1 MSKVVKIDRKT
12 ILSLI
17 SHILVIS
24 IVFILPEVIFTNSFT
39 DPDHPTPLGVYIHA
53 VVYIIVFYYN
63 YFFLIDR
70 LLFRKRM
77 LLYIV
82 SVLIFVILLVSGAE
96 FLSSLTRPESHGH
109 IHMHMHRQVPGNFV
123 MAFRNFAISL
133 LSVGLSLALKFSM
146 RWTKIERMNE
156 KIMSEQK
163 DMELANLKNQL
174 NPHFLFN
181 TLNNIYA
188 LIQIDSKRA
197 QNAVHQLSK
206 MLRYALYEDSQE
218 VELAKDLDFVRN
230 FIELMK
236 LRLSANHQLSVDI
249 PRQVSSDL
257 KIAPLLFMSL
267 IENAFKY
274 GMASSKPSVIMIS
287 ITVTGETVRCHT
299 ENSFF
304 PEKVADKSSSGIGLS
319 NLKRRL
325 DLVYSNH
332 YNLEY
337 GISGNMFISDLSI
350 NLTTKNN

>member
-39 DPDHPTPLGVYIHA
+39 DPDHPAPLGVYIHA

-96 FLSSLTRPESHGH
+96 FLSSLTRPESPG
-109 IHMHMHRQVPGNFV
+109 HMHGPVPGNFV

-197 QNAVHQLSK
+197 QDAVHQLSK

-257 KIAPLLFMSL
+257 KIAPLLFISL

>member
-12 ILSLI
+12 ILTLI

-24 IVFILPEVIFTNSFT
+24 IVFILPEVIFINFFT

-109 IHMHMHRQVPGNFV
+109 MHMHKQVPSNFV

-163 DMELANLKNQL
+163 DMELANLKKQL

-188 LIQIDSKRA
+188 LIQIDSERA
-197 QNAVHQLSK
+197 QAAVHQLSK
-206 MLRYALYEDSQE
+206 KLRYALYED
-218 VELAKDLDFVRN
+218 
-230 FIELMK
+230 
-236 LRLSANHQLSVDI
+236 
-249 PRQVSSDL
+249 
-257 KIAPLLFMSL
+257 
-267 IENAFKY
+267 
-274 GMASSKPSVIMIS
+274 
-287 ITVTGETVRCHT
+287 
-299 ENSFF
+299 
-304 PEKVADKSSSGIGLS
+304 
-319 NLKRRL
+319 
-325 DLVYSNH
+325 
-332 YNLEY
+332 
-337 GISGNMFISDLSI
+337 
-350 NLTTKNN
+350 

>member
-96 FLSSLTRPESHGH
+96 FLSSLTRPEPDG
-109 IHMHMHRQVPGNFV
+109 HMHGPVPGNFV
-123 MAFRNFAISL
+123 MAIRNFAISL

-163 DMELANLKNQL
+163 DMELANLKKQL

-197 QNAVHQLSK
+197 QDAVHQLSK

-257 KIAPLLFMSL
+257 RIAPLLFISL

-287 ITVTGETVRCHT
+287 ITVTGETVRCHI

-325 DLVYSNH
+325 ALVYSNH

>member
-12 ILSLI
+12 VLTLI

-39 DPDHPTPLGVYIHA
+39 DPDHPAPLGVYIHA

-96 FLSSLTRPESHGH
+96 FLSSLTRPESPG
-109 IHMHMHRQVPGNFV
+109 HMHGPVPGNFV
-123 MAFRNFAISL
+123 MAIRNFAISL

-174 NPHFLFN
+174 NSHFLFN

-257 KIAPLLFMSL
+257 KIAPLLFISL

>member
-24 IVFILPEVIFTNSFT
+24 IVFILPEVIFSNSFT
-39 DPDHPTPLGVYIHA
+39 DPDHPAPSGIYIHT

-96 FLSSLTRPESHGH
+96 FLSSLTRPESPG
-109 IHMHMHRQVPGNFV
+109 HMHGPVPGNFV
-123 MAFRNFAISL
+123 MAIRNFAISL

-163 DMELANLKNQL
+163 DMELANLKKQL

-197 QNAVHQLSK
+197 QDAVHQLSK

-257 KIAPLLFMSL
+257 KIAPLLFISL

>member
-96 FLSSLTRPESHGH
+96 FLSSLTRPESPG
-109 IHMHMHRQVPGNFV
+109 HMHGPVPGNFV

-188 LIQIDSKRA
+188 LIQIDSERA
-197 QNAVHQLSK
+197 QDAVHQLSK

-257 KIAPLLFMSL
+257 RIAPLLFISL

>member
-1 MSKVVKIDRKT
+1 MLT
-12 ILSLI
+12 LFT
-17 SHILVIS
+17 HIMVIS
-24 IVFILPEVIFTNSFT
+24 IVFILPEVIFTYTFND
-39 DPDHPTPLGVYIHA
+39 DPNHPAPLGVYFHTVA
-53 VVYIIVFYYN
+53 YIIVFYYN
-63 YFFLIDR
+63 YFYLIDR
-70 LLFRKRM
+70 LLFRKRV

-82 SVLIFVILLVSGAE
+82 SSLAFVVLMVSGAE
-96 FLSSLTRPESHGH
+96 FLCILTRPEIDESMRGP
-109 IHMHMHRQVPGNFV
+109 VPGNLGLV
-123 MAFRNFAISL
+123 SRNFAISL
-133 LSVGLSLALKFSM
+133 LSTGLSLALKFSL

-197 QNAVHQLSK
+197 QDAVHQLSK

-218 VELAKDLDFVRN
+218 VELAKDLEFVRN

-257 KIAPLLFMSL
+257 KIAPLLFISL

-274 GMASSKPSVIMIS
+274 GMASSKPSVIKIS
-287 ITVTGETVRCHT
+287 ISVTGTTVLCHT
-299 ENSFF
+299 ENSYF
-304 PEKVADKSSSGIGLS
+304 PEKVADKSSSGIGIS

-325 DLVYSNH
+325 SLVYNNK
-332 YNLEY
+332 YNFTY

-350 NLTTKNN
+350 NLNPKND

>member
-39 DPDHPTPLGVYIHA
+39 DPDHPAPLGVYIHA

-96 FLSSLTRPESHGH
+96 FLSSLTRPESPG
-109 IHMHMHRQVPGNFV
+109 HMHGPVPGNFV
-123 MAFRNFAISL
+123 MAIRNFAISL

-188 LIQIDSKRA
+188 LIQIDSERA
-197 QNAVHQLSK
+197 QDAVHQLSK

-257 KIAPLLFMSL
+257 KIAPLLFISL

>member
-39 DPDHPTPLGVYIHA
+39 DPDHPAPLGVYIHA

-96 FLSSLTRPESHGH
+96 FLSSLTRPESPG
-109 IHMHMHRQVPGNFV
+109 HMHGPVPGNFV

-197 QNAVHQLSK
+197 QDAVHQLSK

-257 KIAPLLFMSL
+257 KIAPLLFISL

-287 ITVTGETVRCHT
+287 ITVTGETVRCHI

>member
-12 ILSLI
+12 ILTLI

-24 IVFILPEVIFTNSFT
+24 IVFILPEVIFSNSFT
-39 DPDHPTPLGVYIHA
+39 DPDHPAPSGIYIHT

-96 FLSSLTRPESHGH
+96 FLSSLTRPESPG
-109 IHMHMHRQVPGNFV
+109 HMHGPVPGNFV
-123 MAFRNFAISL
+123 MAIRNFAISL

-174 NPHFLFN
+174 NSHFLFN

-197 QNAVHQLSK
+197 
-206 MLRYALYEDSQE
+206 
-218 VELAKDLDFVRN
+218 
-230 FIELMK
+230 
-236 LRLSANHQLSVDI
+236 
-249 PRQVSSDL
+249 
-257 KIAPLLFMSL
+257 
-267 IENAFKY
+267 
-274 GMASSKPSVIMIS
+274 
-287 ITVTGETVRCHT
+287 
-299 ENSFF
+299 
-304 PEKVADKSSSGIGLS
+304 
-319 NLKRRL
+319 
-325 DLVYSNH
+325 
-332 YNLEY
+332 
-337 GISGNMFISDLSI
+337 
-350 NLTTKNN
+350 

>member
-12 ILSLI
+12 VLTLI

-39 DPDHPTPLGVYIHA
+39 DPDHPAPLGVYIHA

-96 FLSSLTRPESHGH
+96 FLSSLTRPESPG
-109 IHMHMHRQVPGNFV
+109 HMHGPVPGNFV
-123 MAFRNFAISL
+123 MAIRNFAISL

-163 DMELANLKNQL
+163 DMELANLKKQL

-197 QNAVHQLSK
+197 QDAVHQLSK

-236 LRLSANHQLSVDI
+236 LRLSANYQLSVDI

-257 KIAPLLFMSL
+257 RIAPLLFISL

-325 DLVYSNH
+325 ALVYSNH

>member
-96 FLSSLTRPESHGH
+96 FLSSLTRPEPGGH
-109 IHMHMHRQVPGNFV
+109 MNMHRPVPGNFV
-123 MAFRNFAISL
+123 MAIRNFAISL

-181 TLNNIYA
+181 TLNN
-188 LIQIDSKRA
+188 
-197 QNAVHQLSK
+197 VHELSK

-257 KIAPLLFMSL
+257 KIAPLLFISL

-287 ITVTGETVRCHT
+287 ITVTGDTVRCHI

>member
-1 MSKVVKIDRKT
+1 MLT
-12 ILSLI
+12 LFT
-17 SHILVIS
+17 HIMVIS

-39 DPDHPTPLGVYIHA
+39 DPDHPAPLGVYIHA

-96 FLSSLTRPESHGH
+96 FLSSLTRPESPG
-109 IHMHMHRQVPGNFV
+109 HMHGPVPGNFV

-133 LSVGLSLALKFSM
+133 LSVGLSLALKFSL

-197 QNAVHQLSK
+197 QDAVHQLSK

-218 VELAKDLDFVRN
+218 VELAKDLEFVRN

-257 KIAPLLFMSL
+257 RIAPLLFISL

-287 ITVTGETVRCHT
+287 ITVTGETVRCHI

>member
-39 DPDHPTPLGVYIHA
+39 DPEHPTPLGVYIHA

-96 FLSSLTRPESHGH
+96 FLSSLTRPESPG
-109 IHMHMHRQVPGNFV
+109 HMHGPVPGNFV
-123 MAFRNFAISL
+123 MAIRNFAISL

-163 DMELANLKNQL
+163 DMELANLKKQL

-197 QNAVHQLSK
+197 QDAVHQLSK

-257 KIAPLLFMSL
+257 RIAPLLFISL

>member
-12 ILSLI
+12 ILTLI

-24 IVFILPEVIFTNSFT
+24 IVFILPEVIFSNSFT
-39 DPDHPTPLGVYIHA
+39 DPDHPAPSGIYIHT

-96 FLSSLTRPESHGH
+96 FLSSLTRPESHVH

-163 DMELANLKNQL
+163 DMELANLKKQL

-257 KIAPLLFMSL
+257 RIAPLLFISL

-325 DLVYSNH
+325 ALVYSNH
-332 YNLEY
+332 
-337 GISGNMFISDLSI
+337 
-350 NLTTKNN
+350 

>member
-24 IVFILPEVIFTNSFT
+24 IVFILPEVIFSHSFT
-39 DPDHPTPLGVYIHA
+39 DPDHPAPSGIYIHT

-96 FLSSLTRPESHGH
+96 FLSSLTRPESPG
-109 IHMHMHRQVPGNFV
+109 HMHGPVPGNFV
-123 MAFRNFAISL
+123 MAIRNFAISC
-133 LSVGLSLALKFSM
+133 LSDGLRLALKFSM
-146 RWTKIERMNE
+146 SWTKIERMNE

-163 DMELANLKNQL
+163 DMELANLKKQL

-181 TLNNIYA
+181 TLNNINA
-188 LIQIDSKRA
+188 LIQIDSKIA
-197 QNAVHQLSK
+197 QYAVHQLSK

-257 KIAPLLFMSL
+257 KIAPLLFISL

-325 DLVYSNH
+325 ALVYSNH

>member
-39 DPDHPTPLGVYIHA
+39 DPDHPAPLGVYIHA

-96 FLSSLTRPESHGH
+96 FLSSLTRPESPG
-109 IHMHMHRQVPGNFV
+109 HMHGPVPGNFV
-123 MAFRNFAISL
+123 MAIRNFAISL

-257 KIAPLLFMSL
+257 RIAPLLFISL

-304 PEKVADKSSSGIGLS
+304 SEKVADKSSSGIGLS

>member
-24 IVFILPEVIFTNSFT
+24 IVFILPEVIFSNSFT
-39 DPDHPTPLGVYIHA
+39 DPDHPAPSGIYIHT

-96 FLSSLTRPESHGH
+96 FLSSLTRPESHG
-109 IHMHMHRQVPGNFV
+109 HMHMHRQVPGNFV

-163 DMELANLKNQL
+163 DMELANLKKQL

-236 LRLSANHQLSVDI
+236 LRLSANHQLSVYI

-257 KIAPLLFMSL
+257 KIAPLLFISL

-274 GMASSKPSVIMIS
+274 GMASSKPSVIKIS
-287 ITVTGETVRCHT
+287 ITVTGDTVRCHT

>member
-39 DPDHPTPLGVYIHA
+39 DPDHPAPLGVYIHA

-96 FLSSLTRPESHGH
+96 FLSSLTRPESPG
-109 IHMHMHRQVPGNFV
+109 HMHGPVPGNFV
-123 MAFRNFAISL
+123 MAIRNFAISL

-163 DMELANLKNQL
+163 DMELANLKKQL

-188 LIQIDSKRA
+188 LIQIDSERA
-197 QNAVHQLSK
+197 QDAVHQLSK

-257 KIAPLLFMSL
+257 RIAPLLFISL